1 MGAGGLSP
9 LPPHFNHW
17 EWEVNQQQGREEFKC
32 HTIWQTM
39 VLTMLHSNG
48 QLLEDREGWI
58 HRERKDVRNLRNL
71 TALLSISRTVI
82 NSEQVLLERLRP
94 LTLLDS
100 RSAVMMQKVRFGDAR
115 YSAEIDI
122 CKFSRRS
129 RIHRQHRKLKIQ
141 HNRKTLIAT
150 STNAESPSCK
160 ISAWSALDHL
170 HDYRQY
176 CTRRYHALTL
186 FVGHQNALLDC
197 KNLFGQTGEN

>member
-1 MGAGGLSP
+1 
-9 LPPHFNHW
+9 
-17 EWEVNQQQGREEFKC
+17 
-32 HTIWQTM
+32 M

-58 HRERKDVRNLRNL
+58 HRERKDVKNLRNL

-122 CKFSRRS
+122 GKFSRRS

-141 HNRKTLIAT
+141 HSRKTSIAT

-160 ISAWSALDHL
+160 ISA
-170 HDYRQY
+170 
-176 CTRRYHALTL
+176 
-186 FVGHQNALLDC
+186 
-197 KNLFGQTGEN
+197 